1 MSQKNSMNKTTT
13 NPTQRTAR
21 REFLKQSMVAGVASA
36 GVLTGSRLTRAVSAN
51 DKLNIAFVGVGGRGG
66 GNLQEMVADPGVHVA
81 AICDVNQGTLQGVSS
96 RYPQAKTYVDFRKLM
111 DDLSGIDAVV
121 VSSTEHTHAFAT
133 LPALQQ
139 KKPVYCEKPLTY
151 NIQEAH
157 RIMQEA
163 AKAGVATQMGT
174 QIHAGANY
182 RRVVELIQSGAIG
195 PVSEAHV
202 WTSRAWGL
210 QSEADAKA
218 NGDIVWVT
226 DRPAEAKSPPKEID
240 WDLWIGPAPMRPFN
254 DVYLPGPK
262 WYRWWDFANG
272 TMSDLGSHFNDLPFW
287 ALKLDSPKTVE
298 AFGPPPHKEIAPASM
313 TAMYEYGARGDL
325 PPCKVAWYQGAD
337 KPQIWMEGGIPKWE
351 SGILFIGRDGMLLS
365 DYGRYV
371 LLPEEKFKDYQGPKP
386 FLRESPGH
394 QREWLEAV
402 RTGSPTGSSFDYAG
416 LLTIANHLGNV
427 AYRVGKKL
435 EWDGVALRATNC
447 PEATQYIERTPR
459 SGWSLT

>member
-1 MSQKNSMNKTTT
+1 MNQKKSQGATGA
-13 NPTQRTAR
+13 AR
-21 REFLKQSMVAGVASA
+21 REFLKYSA
-36 GVLTGSRLTRAVSAN
+36 GAVATGLVGGNSLFAAGAGSIVSAN
-51 DKLNIAFVGVGGRGG
+51 DKLNLAFVGVGGRGG

-81 AICDVNQGTLQGVSS
+81 AICDVNEGTLEAVAAK
-96 RYPQAKTYVDFRKLM
+96 YPTARKYTDFRKLM
-111 DDLSGIDAVV
+111 DSLDGIDGVV

-163 AKAGVATQMGT
+163 AKAKVATQMGT

-226 DRPAEAKSPPKEID
+226 DRPKEAMTPPKGID
-240 WDLWIGPAPMRPFN
+240 WDLWIGPAPMRPFH

-287 ALKLDSPKTVE
+287 ALKLDSPKTIE
-298 AFGPPPHKEIAPASM
+298 AFGPPPHAEIAPASM
-313 TAMYEYGARGDL
+313 RAVYEYGVRGDL
-325 PPCKVAWYQGAD
+325 PACKVVWYQGSE
-337 KPQIWMEGGIPKWE
+337 KPQPWKEGAIPKWDN
-351 SGILFIGRDGMLLS
+351 GILFIGRDGMLLS
-365 DYGRYV
+365 DYGRHV
-371 LLPEEKFKDYQGPKP
+371 LLPEEKFKGFVGPKP
-386 FLRESPGH
+386 FLRESTGH
-394 QREWLEAV
+394 QREGLEAV
-402 RTGSPTGSSFDYAG
+402 RTGSPTGSPFDYAG

-435 EWDGVALRATNC
+435 EWDGMALRATNC

-459 SGWSLT
+459 AGWSLT